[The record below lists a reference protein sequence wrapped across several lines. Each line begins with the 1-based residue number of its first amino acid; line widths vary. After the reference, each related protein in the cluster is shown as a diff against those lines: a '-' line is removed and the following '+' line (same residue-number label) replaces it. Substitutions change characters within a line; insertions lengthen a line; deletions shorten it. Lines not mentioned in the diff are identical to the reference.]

1 MERIYLG
8 NTAWLHTQQAPS
20 RFPPLNVMRD
30 TACNSHNL
38 QCVICDP
45 VIVLLLMWRTFDKVK
60 VIFCRSQYSVGTN
73 AVACV
78 AADHFTFS
86 QSGLDLRCILDCI
99 CRRSSAVFWWRQVK
113 PVMFIFENC
122 LKSLLAL
129 RYCNA
134 PQCLHSRCMHDRN
147 SIIIGVDCFWHV
159 LVADSCF
166 VLWSDFIFNTSKSWN
181 TSHSAKD
188 W

>member
-1 MERIYLG
+1 
-8 NTAWLHTQQAPS
+8 
-20 RFPPLNVMRD
+20 MRD

-60 VIFCRSQYSVGTN
+60 VVYSRSQYSVGTTTS
-73 AVACV
+73 VCV
-78 AADHFTFS
+78 AADYY
-86 QSGLDLRCILDCI
+86 QSALDKRCILDCI
-99 CRRSSAVFWWRQVK
+99 CRLWWRQVK
-113 PVMFIFENC
+113 VVMFIFEDC

-129 RYCNA
+129 QYCNT

-166 VLWSDFIFNTSKSWN
+166 VLWSDFIFNTSKSWD